1 MKNEVVVERL
11 DTLIKQNKKDHSEII
26 CHQEITNG
34 KVIRNTKWRYSFI
47 SAGVVVTGAVI
58 PLILYISANLQ
69 KQVDDLQAEIKV
81 VSSLDILEY

>member
-11 DTLIKQNKKDHSEII
+11 DTLIKQNKDDHEDII
-26 CHQEITNG
+26 RHQKITNG

-47 SAGVVVTGAVI
+47 SAGIIVTGAVI
-58 PLILYISANLQ
+58 PLIIYIAMSLQ
-69 KQVDDLQAEIKV
+69 RQVDDLQAEIKV

>member
-34 KVIRNTKWRYSFI
+34 KVMRNTKWRYSFI
-47 SAGVVVTGAVI
+47 SAGIVVTGAVI

-69 KQVDDLQAEIKV
+69 TDVNELKSEVRQIAVEP
-81 VSSLDILEY
+81 Y

>member
-34 KVIRNTKWRYSFI
+34 KVMRNTKWRYSFI
-47 SAGVVVTGAVI
+47 SAGIVVTGAVI
-58 PLILYISANLQ
+58 PLIIYISANLQ
-69 KQVDDLQAEIKV
+69 KQVDEIEHKIEV
-81 VSSLDILEY
+81 ARY

>member
-34 KVIRNTKWRYSFI
+34 KVMRNTKWRYSFI
-47 SAGVVVTGAVI
+47 SAGIIVTGAVI
-58 PLILYISANLQ
+58 PLIIYISANLQ
-69 KQVDDLQAEIKV
+69 NQVNEIEHKIEV
-81 VSSLDILEY
+81 AKY

>member
-1 MKNEVVVERL
+1 MKNEVIVERL
-11 DTLIKQNKKDHSEII
+11 DTLIKQNKDDHSEII

-47 SAGVVVTGAVI
+47 SAGIVVTGAVI

-69 KQVDDLQAEIKV
+69 KQVDEIEHKIEV
-81 VSSLDILEY
+81 AKY

>member
-11 DTLIKQNKKDHSEII
+11 DTLIKQNKEDHNEII

-34 KVIRNTKWRYSFI
+34 KVMRNTKWRYSFI
-47 SAGVVVTGAVI
+47 SAGIVVTGAVI

-69 KQVDDLQAEIKV
+69 EQVNEIEKQIEVAK
-81 VSSLDILEY
+81 Y

>member
-11 DTLIKQNKKDHSEII
+11 DTLIKQNKEDHNEII

-47 SAGVVVTGAVI
+47 SAGIVVTGAVI
-58 PLILYISANLQ
+58 PLIIYISANLQ
-69 KQVDDLQAEIKV
+69 KQVDEIEHKIEV
-81 VSSLDILEY
+81 AKY

>member
-11 DTLIKQNKKDHSEII
+11 DTLIKQNKEDHNKII

-34 KVIRNTKWRYSFI
+34 KVMRNTKWRYSFI
-47 SAGVVVTGAVI
+47 SAGIVVTGAVI

-69 KQVDDLQAEIKV
+69 TDVNELKSEVRQIAVEP
-81 VSSLDILEY
+81 Y

>member
-1 MKNEVVVERL
+1 MKNEVIVERL
-11 DTLIKQNKKDHSEII
+11 DTLIKQNKTDHDEII

-47 SAGVVVTGAVI
+47 SAGIVVTGAVI

-69 KQVDDLQAEIKV
+69 KQVDDLKAEIKT
-81 VSSLDILEY
+81 VSSIDILSN

>member
-1 MKNEVVVERL
+1 MKNEIIVERL
-11 DTLIKQNKKDHSEII
+11 DTLIKQNKDDHNEII

-47 SAGVVVTGAVI
+47 SAGIVVTGAVI

-69 KQVDDLQAEIKV
+69 KQVDEIEHKIEV
-81 VSSLDILEY
+81 AKY

>member
-1 MKNEVVVERL
+1 MKNEVIVERL
-11 DTLIKQNKKDHSEII
+11 DTLIKQNKEDHNEII

-47 SAGVVVTGAVI
+47 SAGIVVTGAVI

-69 KQVDDLQAEIKV
+69 KQVDEIEHKIEV
-81 VSSLDILEY
+81 AKY

>member
-34 KVIRNTKWRYSFI
+34 KVMRNTKWRYSFI
-47 SAGVVVTGAVI
+47 SAGIVVTGAVI
-58 PLILYISANLQ
+58 PLIIYISANLQ
-69 KQVDDLQAEIKV
+69 TDVNELKSEVRQIAVEP
-81 VSSLDILEY
+81 Y

>member
-1 MKNEVVVERL
+1 MKNEVIVERL
-11 DTLIKQNKKDHSEII
+11 DTLIKQNKDDHNEII

-47 SAGVVVTGAVI
+47 SAGIVVTGAVI

-69 KQVDDLQAEIKV
+69 KQVDEIEHKIEV
-81 VSSLDILEY
+81 AKY

>member
-1 MKNEVVVERL
+1 MKNEVIVERL

-47 SAGVVVTGAVI
+47 SAGIVVTGAVI
-58 PLILYISANLQ
+58 PLIIYIAMSLQ
-69 KQVDDLQAEIKV
+69 RQVDDLQAEIKV